1 MSDKTVLTTPLCL
14 VTDDG
19 ALAHLISTEAHELA
33 LPLTVVRSWSEAMQ
47 QHAKTLLL
55 DLDDPAVR
63 DALAASDG
71 ARDMIGI
78 CRDAATLSDD
88 QLMRL
93 SVLIERPF
101 STAKLREILSER
113 SGHTT
118 FWTQDVDTKSAARVD
133 ATTVSTLPLT
143 MEDATTL
150 LCGDM
155 RIRLTVKEAALMRLL
170 IEHRGEIVSRESLSE
185 VLQSAGRE
193 STDSNKTEVY
203 LCFLRRKIEH
213 PLGLRLITTVRGRG
227 YRLE

>member
-1 MSDKTVLTTPLCL
+1 

-33 LPLTVVRSWSEAMQ
+33 LPLMVVRSWSEAMQ

-55 DLDDPAVR
+55 DLDAPEVR
-63 DALAASDG
+63 DALVASDG
-71 ARDMIGI
+71 AWDIIGI
-78 CRDAATLSDD
+78 CRDAAALSDD
-88 QLMRL
+88 LATCL

-101 STAKLREILSER
+101 STTKLREILSEY

-118 FWTQDVDTKSAARVD
+118 FWTQDADAKLASRVN
-133 ATTVSTLPLT
+133 ATTTAGVPLT

-150 LCGDM
+150 RCGDM
-155 RIRLTVKEAALMRLL
+155 RIRLTAKEAALMRLL
-170 IEHRGEIVSRESLSE
+170 IEHRGEIVSREALSDA
-185 VLQSAGRE
+185 LQSAGRE